1 LCLDVAGV
9 QESESYKSFYAGWER
24 NINFSLA
31 NLSIKSYF
39 FFMEFIGEPAPYQK
53 ELVELSTKIPNV
65 GLLWDAGVG
74 KTYAVIH
81 ALRFQYNLNFRVM
94 KTIIFSPIVTLW
106 NWKAEFD
113 KFSKIGT
120 LVHVID
126 KKGAKRIEQ
135 LSVASKQNCVIV
147 LNWEALRTEA
157 IFNIIMEFAPE
168 IVVGDEMHILK
179 NYKSST
185 AKLAVKIT
193 DDVRKRNGRVFGMTG
208 TAILNSIQDIYM
220 QYRFLDGGKS
230 FGTNFFTFRNLY
242 MVDLNANWRG
252 QKKFPDWKPR
262 PEMFPE
268 LNKKIYAI
276 STKVSKKEA
285 LPFLPDLVEINR
297 YVELSAEQ
305 SKLYNEMKRD
315 YITWINANSVA
326 VAQLALTKL
335 LRLQQIVC
343 GHINDEYGEVHY
355 IKDNPRLGALEDLL
369 ISLVDQHKVIVW
381 HTFKADSTLIC
392 RMLDQNKIHYVT
404 INGDQDITAKQ
415 RAMDEFNKLESC
427 RVLVGNRRAGGI
439 GINLIA
445 ADYSIVYSRNFSLG
459 EEEQSKAR
467 NYRRGSEI
475 HDKIIKI
482 DLISKGTIDETLAE
496 ALKNKS
502 DIAGIILRQF
512 KE

>member
-1 LCLDVAGV
+1 
-9 QESESYKSFYAGWER
+9 
-24 NINFSLA
+24 
-31 NLSIKSYF
+31 
-39 FFMEFIGEPAPYQK
+39 MEFIGEPAPYQR
-53 ELVELSTKIPNV
+53 ELVELSAKIPTV

-94 KTIIFSPIVTLW
+94 KTIIFAPIVTLW

-113 KFSKIGT
+113 KFSKIGH

-126 KKGAKRIEQ
+126 RKGAKRIEQ
-135 LSVASKQNCVIV
+135 LASAIKQNCVIV
-147 LNWEALRTEA
+147 INWEALRTEA
-157 IFNIIMEFAPE
+157 VMKLIGEFAPE
-168 IVVGDEMHILK
+168 IIVGDEMHILK
-179 NYKSST
+179 SYKSST
-185 AKLAVKIT
+185 AKLAVRIA

-208 TAILNSIQDIYM
+208 TAILNSVQDIYM
-220 QYRFLDGGKS
+220 QYRFLDGGKLL
-230 FGTNFFTFRNLY
+230 GTNFFTFRNQY
-242 MVDLNANWRG
+242 MVDMNANWRG

-268 LNKKIYAI
+268 LNRKIYSIA
-276 STKVSKKEA
+276 TKVTKKEA

-297 YVELSAEQ
+297 YVELSPEQ
-305 SKLYNEMKRD
+305 NKLYTEMKRD
-315 YITWINANSVA
+315 YITWINANSAA

-343 GHINDEYGEVHY
+343 GHINDEHGNVHY
-355 IKDNPRLGALEDLL
+355 IKDNPRLGALEDILLSL
-369 ISLVDQHKVIVW
+369 ISEHKVIVW

-392 RMLDQNKIHYVT
+392 RMLEKNKIKFVT
-404 INGDQDITAKQ
+404 INGEQDITQKQ
-415 RAMDEFNKLESC
+415 EAMNDFNTIDDC

-445 ADYSIVYSRNFSLG
+445 ADYSVVYGRNFSLG

-475 HDKIIKI
+475 HEKIIKI
-482 DLISKGTIDETLAE
+482 DLIAKGTVDETLAE

-502 DIAGIILRQF
+502 DVAGIILRQF
-512 KE
+512 KEK

>member
-1 LCLDVAGV
+1 
-9 QESESYKSFYAGWER
+9 
-24 NINFSLA
+24 
-31 NLSIKSYF
+31 
-39 FFMEFIGEPAPYQK
+39 MEFIGEPAPYQR
-53 ELVELSTKIPNV
+53 ELVELSAKIPTV

-94 KTIIFSPIVTLW
+94 KTIIFAPIVTLW

-113 KFSKIGT
+113 KFSKIGH

-126 KKGAKRIEQ
+126 RKGAKRIEQ
-135 LSVASKQNCVIV
+135 LASAIKQNCVIV
-147 LNWEALRTEA
+147 INWEALRTEA
-157 IFNIIMEFAPE
+157 VMKLIGEFAPE
-168 IVVGDEMHILK
+168 IIVGDEMHILK
-179 NYKSST
+179 SYKSST
-185 AKLAVKIT
+185 AKLAVRIA

-208 TAILNSIQDIYM
+208 TAILNSVQDIYM
-220 QYRFLDGGKS
+220 QYRFLDGGKLL
-230 FGTNFFTFRNLY
+230 GTNFFTFRNQY
-242 MVDLNANWRG
+242 MVDMNANWRG

-268 LNKKIYAI
+268 LNRKIYTI
-276 STKVSKKEA
+276 STKVTKKEA

-297 YVELSAEQ
+297 YVELSPEQ
-305 SKLYNEMKRD
+305 NKLYTEMKRD
-315 YITWINANSVA
+315 YITWINANSAA

-343 GHINDEYGEVHY
+343 GHINDEHGNVHY
-355 IKDNPRLGALEDLL
+355 IKDNPRLGALEDILLSL
-369 ISLVDQHKVIVW
+369 ISEHKVIVW

-392 RMLDQNKIHYVT
+392 RMLEKNKIKFVT
-404 INGDQDITAKQ
+404 INGEQDITQKQ
-415 RAMDEFNKLESC
+415 EAMNDFNTRDDC

-445 ADYSIVYSRNFSLG
+445 ADYSVVYGRNFSLG

-475 HDKIIKI
+475 HEKIIKI
-482 DLISKGTIDETLAE
+482 DLIAKGTVDETLAE

-502 DIAGIILRQF
+502 DVAGIILRQF
-512 KE
+512 KEK

>member
-1 LCLDVAGV
+1 
-9 QESESYKSFYAGWER
+9 
-24 NINFSLA
+24 
-31 NLSIKSYF
+31 
-39 FFMEFIGEPAPYQK
+39 MEFIGEPAPYQR
-53 ELVELSTKIPNV
+53 ELVELSAKIPTV

-94 KTIIFSPIVTLW
+94 KTIIFAPIVTLW

-113 KFSKIGT
+113 KFSKIGH

-126 KKGAKRIEQ
+126 RKGAKRIEQ
-135 LSVASKQNCVIV
+135 LASAIKQNCIIVI
-147 LNWEALRTEA
+147 NWEALRTEA
-157 IFNIIMEFAPE
+157 VMKLIGEFAPE
-168 IVVGDEMHILK
+168 IIVGDEMHILK
-179 NYKSST
+179 SYKSST
-185 AKLAVKIT
+185 AKLAVRIA

-208 TAILNSIQDIYM
+208 TAILNSVQDIYM
-220 QYRFLDGGKS
+220 QYRFLDGGKLL
-230 FGTNFFTFRNLY
+230 GTNFFTFRNQY
-242 MVDLNANWRG
+242 MVDMNANWRG

-268 LNKKIYAI
+268 LNRKIYSIA
-276 STKVSKKEA
+276 TKVTKKEA

-297 YVELSAEQ
+297 YVELSPEQ
-305 SKLYNEMKRD
+305 NKLYTEMKRD
-315 YITWINANSVA
+315 YITWINANSAA

-343 GHINDEYGEVHY
+343 GHINDEHGNVHY
-355 IKDNPRLGALEDLL
+355 IKDNPRLGALEDILLSL
-369 ISLVDQHKVIVW
+369 ISEHKVIVW

-392 RMLDQNKIHYVT
+392 RMLEKNKIKFVT
-404 INGDQDITAKQ
+404 INGDQDITQKQ
-415 RAMDEFNKLESC
+415 KAMNDFNTQKDF

-445 ADYSIVYSRNFSLG
+445 ADYSVVYSRNFSLG

-475 HDKIIKI
+475 HEKIIKI
-482 DLISKGTIDETLAE
+482 DLIAKGTVDETLAE
-496 ALKNKS
+496 ALKNKN
-502 DIAGIILRQF
+502 DVAGIILRQF
-512 KE
+512 KEI